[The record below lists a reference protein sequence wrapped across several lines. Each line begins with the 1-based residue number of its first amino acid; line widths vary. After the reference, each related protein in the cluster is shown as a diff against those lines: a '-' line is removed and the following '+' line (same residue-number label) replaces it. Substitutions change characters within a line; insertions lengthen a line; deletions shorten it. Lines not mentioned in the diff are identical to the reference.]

1 MPTKDATGSFLPAVR
16 GYTCSLCVILLAM
29 YSGRET
35 CFWPR
40 YNIKNGPAGV
50 RIQYLSPSKVI
61 WLYTYAFLCRH
72 VDQNQL
78 QQVPYIRHDATT
90 YYVCCLLV
98 LCHLFCRKEI
108 KIKSIYRKW
117 QILYVMWLIQQSL
130 HRSTL
135 DNGMLQTAVQH
146 SLQEHFFGCYL
157 RAPDQTWFW

>member
-1 MPTKDATGSFLPAVR
+1 MPLALFCRQCVGIHVPSVLYCWPCIQAGKPVSDPGKTLKMDLLGF
-16 GYTCSLCVILLAM
+16 GFNTCHQARWYGCIH
-29 YSGRET
+29 
-35 CFWPR
+35 
-40 YNIKNGPAGV
+40 I
-50 RIQYLSPSKVI
+50 
-61 WLYTYAFLCRH
+61 YAFLCRH

-146 SLQEHFFGCYL
+146 SLQEKKFGCYL